1 MSRYSMVP
9 EPIFN
14 GPPWIVPRAV
24 YVHVPFC
31 AHRCGYCDFAIAV
44 DRESE
49 MAAYLDALEME
60 AGRLGGPFPVDTWYV
75 GGGTPSLL
83 PEPLLARLGGLL
95 ARWFPLAGG
104 GEATLEANPE
114 SFGPQKAR
122 LLRGIGFNRVSIGIQ
137 SFSQGSLDAL
147 TRPHRADASAEAVEV
162 ARNAGLAVS
171 ADLIFGV
178 PGQDLSGWEADIR
191 RVASLGPSHVSAYG
205 LTYEKGTPLERLAR
219 SGKVLP
225 LSDDLEGAMYSLAMD
240 LLPELGFCQYEI
252 SNYSRPGSESRHN
265 AVYWAN
271 HAYFGIGMGAA
282 RYVGGERATN
292 TRDLS
297 DYIRKALAGEPLS
310 RPGER
315 LEGLE
320 AARET
325 LYLNLRRTRGAD
337 PLEFPDRTGVDL
349 SRMVNGLGRV
359 IDAGLLE
366 VAPDG
371 CLRLTRRGRLLADT
385 VAGEVLARSGG
396 PA

>member
-1 MSRYSMVP
+1 MIPDR
-9 EPIFN
+9 IFN

-44 DRESE
+44 GRESE
-49 MAAYLDALEME
+49 MGAYLDALEAE

-83 PEPLLARLGGLL
+83 PEPLLERLGALL
-95 ARWFPLAGG
+95 ARRFPLSEG

-162 ARNAGLAVS
+162 ALNAGLAVS

-178 PGQDLSGWEADIR
+178 PGQGLSDWENDIR

-205 LTYEKGTPLERLAR
+205 LTYEKGTPLERLTR
-219 SGKVLP
+219 SGTVLP
-225 LSDDLEGAMYSLAMD
+225 LSDDLEAAMYSLAMD
-240 LLPELGFCQYEI
+240 LLPGLGYQQYEI
-252 SNYSRPGSESRHN
+252 SNYALSGMWSRHN
-265 AVYWAN
+265 EGYWAN

-282 RYVGGERATN
+282 RYVGGERSTN

-337 PLEFPDRTGVDL
+337 PAEFLSRTGMEL
-349 SRMVNGLGRV
+349 SAMVPGLGRV
-359 IDAGLLE
+359 TRAGLLE
-366 VAPDG
+366 PTVSG
-371 CLRLTRRGRLLADT
+371 GLRLTRKGLLLADT
-385 VAGEVLARSGG
+385 VAGEVLSRAGG